1 MKFLQLTF
9 FAFQLVCSFPVIGQE
24 VETQSLKDTYYRW
37 IKAWNEKDAIT
48 VADIAWGTYGFGR
61 DAAFL
66 RKGATD
72 KESYQKGIQGYM
84 DSMVGISYAEHFS
97 NFRIIDGVGLIDG
110 YYEQTTQQ
118 LNGPKRTVYGRH
130 SLVFLKK
137 NGEWHLTHYHRSP
150 IPSEFVR

>member
-1 MKFLQLTF
+1 MKNLIATILTF
-9 FAFQLVCSFPVIGQE
+9 QLFGLAPVFGQDTE
-24 VETQSLKDTYYRW
+24 AQSLKGTYERW
-37 IKAWNEKDAIT
+37 IKAWNDKDAAT
-48 VADIAWGTYGFGR
+48 VAEIAWGTYGFGR

-66 RKGATD
+66 RKGATNR
-72 KESYQKGIQGYM
+72 ESYQKGIQGYM

-118 LNGPKRTVYGRH
+118 VNGPKRSVYGRH
-130 SLVFLKK
+130 SLVFMMQD
-137 NGEWHLTHYHRSP
+137 GDWHLKHYHRSP